1 MRSLRNLAAHAARR
15 RRSCRSRTLSSAR
28 TPVPAYLPGKS
39 RNTTKGD
46 DQGMSE
52 LAIEQTPDV
61 ADAARE
67 AAGGQV
73 VYITER
79 GQRVA
84 GIIPADLAATL
95 EGLSADDL
103 EQFAEA
109 AAAVGRENL

>member
-1 MRSLRNLAAHAARR
+1 
-15 RRSCRSRTLSSAR
+15 
-28 TPVPAYLPGKS
+28 
-39 RNTTKGD
+39 
-46 DQGMSE
+46 MSE

-79 GQRVA
+79 GERVA

-109 AAAVGRENL
+109 AAAVGREGLADFLEDLADRAAVLESRAAGGPGTRWEELKAEAGL